1 MKLNPNKTASR
12 RKMRK
17 AHFSATSHERR
28 IRMSSPLDKELQRK
42 YRVKSIPVRKDD
54 EVKVMRGKHKDVAG
68 KVTAVYRKKYVIHID
83 RVVRDKANGQQ
94 IPIGL
99 DASKVVITKLKLD
112 KSRKAILQRK
122 DKAGDKKGGS
132 SQMNVDNLAGVD

>member
-17 AHFSATSHERR
+17 AHFGATSHERR

-54 EVKVMRGKHKDVAG
+54 EVKVTRGKHKDVAG
-68 KVTAVYRKKYVIHID
+68 VVKAVYRKKYVIHIYSSSCCSD
-83 RVVRDKANGQQ
+83 CCGRRLTNSTDETGNQQ
-94 IPIGL
+94 
-99 DASKVVITKLKLD
+99 
-112 KSRKAILQRK
+112 QW
-122 DKAGDKKGGS
+122 
-132 SQMNVDNLAGVD
+132 

>member
-1 MKLNPNKTASR
+1 MKLNANKTSSR

-17 AHFSATSHERR
+17 AHFGATSHERR

-83 RVVRDKANGQQ
+83 RCMRDKANGQQ

-99 DASKVVITKLKLD
+99 DASKVMITKLKLD

-122 DKAGDKKGGS
+122 DKAGDKKGGA
-132 SQMNVDNLAGVD
+132 QMNVDNLAGVD

>member
-1 MKLNPNKTASR
+1 MKLNPNKTSSR

-17 AHFSATSHERR
+17 AHFGATSHERR

-54 EVKVMRGKHKDVAG
+54 EVKVTRGKHKDVAG
-68 KVTAVYRKKYVIHID
+68 VVKAVYRKKYVIHID
-83 RVVRDKANGQQ
+83 RVQRDKANGQQ
-94 IPIGL
+94 IPIGI
-99 DASKVVITKLKLD
+99 DASKVVITKLKMD
-112 KSRKAILQRK
+112 KSRKNILQRK

-132 SQMNVDNLAGVD
+132 SEMNVDNLAGVD